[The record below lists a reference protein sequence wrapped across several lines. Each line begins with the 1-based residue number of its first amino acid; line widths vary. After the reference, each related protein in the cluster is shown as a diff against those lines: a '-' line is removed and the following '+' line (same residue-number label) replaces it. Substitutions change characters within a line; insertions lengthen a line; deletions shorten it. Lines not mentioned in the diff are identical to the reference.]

1 MSVKP
6 DLPVKH
12 LVVYNAKKQKANI
25 DGHTK
30 GVENEDKMDF
40 SSEFQPRRVR

>member
-1 MSVKP
+1 MSSKP
-6 DLPVKH
+6 DLPVNH
-12 LVVYNAKKQKANI
+12 LVVYNAKKQKDNI

-30 GVENEDKMDF
+30 DVENEDKINF